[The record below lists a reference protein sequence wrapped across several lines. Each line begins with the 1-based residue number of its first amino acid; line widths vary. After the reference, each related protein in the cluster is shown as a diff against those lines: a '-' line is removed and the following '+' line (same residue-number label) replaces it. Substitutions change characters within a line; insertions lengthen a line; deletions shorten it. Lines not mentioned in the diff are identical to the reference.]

1 MFYSD
6 NNLSEILIMALFFVF
21 LLWLSVLI
29 LALLTLHEVLKKY
42 IRWVVE
48 DYLSER
54 EGKIKKRKR

>member
-1 MFYSD
+1 MFYSY

>member
-1 MFYSD
+1 MFYSY

-42 IRWVVE
+42 LRWVVE

>member
-1 MFYSD
+1 
-6 NNLSEILIMALFFVF
+6 MALFFVF
-21 LLWLSVLI
+21 LLWLSILI

-48 DYLSER
+48 DYLCER